1 MLSKVLMNKQ
11 FHHPGMP
18 ATLANTSSSVVSSSS
33 SNSEA
38 DVASIVLALR
48 TLGSFNF
55 DGKFPCFTIICIFN
69 SYRSPFLFLNRGASI
84 QNTDYDGESDSEVSF
99 LKFSI

>member
-11 FHHPGMP
+11 FHHPGTPSNYLPM
-18 ATLANTSSSVVSSSS
+18 ASISSNASSSTSSSES
-33 SNSEA
+33 

-55 DGKFPCFTIICIFN
+55 DGMIDISIFPFGCSPDLIIA
-69 SYRSPFLFLNRGASI
+69 YLYSI
-84 QNTDYDGESDSEVSF
+84 R
-99 LKFSI
+99 LL

>member
-18 ATLANTSSSVVSSSS
+18 TNSLSLTTSGSFSTPNVATTES
-33 SNSEA
+33 
-38 DVASIVLALR
+38 DVPSIVLALR

-55 DGKFPCFTIICIFN
+55 DGE
-69 SYRSPFLFLNRGASI
+69 L
-84 QNTDYDGESDSEVSF
+84 
-99 LKFSI
+99 

>member
-18 ATLANTSSSVVSSSS
+18 TNSLLTTSGSYSAVNIASTES
-33 SNSEA
+33 
-38 DVASIVLALR
+38 DVPSIVLALR

-55 DGKFPCFTIICIFN
+55 DGELC
-69 SYRSPFLFLNRGASI
+69 
-84 QNTDYDGESDSEVSF
+84 E
-99 LKFSI
+99 

>member
-11 FHHPGMP
+11 FHHPGTP
-18 ATLANTSSSVVSSSS
+18 ANYLPLSSTSSSVTSSSVSSES
-33 SNSEA
+33 

-55 DGKFPCFTIICIFN
+55 DGEFLYTNTASVFEIATISIL
-69 SYRSPFLFLNRGASI
+69 RSPL
-84 QNTDYDGESDSEVSF
+84 
-99 LKFSI
+99 